1 MHKIDEEIIDALN
14 RLIESCGS
22 ALEVERRTGVTN
34 STISKYRSGK
44 IPRMNDSTWAALK
57 PFLHPFLKQPDRSPT
72 PINVPSSEK
81 STLPPEYL
89 NLLIRRIIVAPELSE
104 EERIKFIRI
113 LLNFPDAE

>member
-57 PFLHPFLKQPDRSPT
+57 PFLQPFLKQPDRAANTVNTSSP
-72 PINVPSSEK
+72 EK
-81 STLPPEYL
+81 SSLPPEYL
-89 NLLIRRIIVAPELSE
+89 NLLIRRIITAPDLSE
-104 EERIKFIRI
+104 EERIKFIRF
-113 LLNFPDAE
+113 LLDISDKE